1 MVGSPAVRTFAG
13 TFSFCT
19 VLHVTVKRT
28 FAERGNRVSLHR
40 LLKRR
45 PDMEPTAPG
54 TIVTLRDVAAASGVS
69 ISTASRALD
78 ERTASRS
85 AAAAHVRKVAEEL
98 GYRRNSFASSL
109 RRGETRT
116 LGVLVPRL
124 SDTVMALMFEEL
136 ERAASSRGYFAMV
149 ATSGDDPNDERRAA
163 ETLLDRNVDGLIL
176 ATARLDDELPRRLR
190 ERRVAH
196 ALVLRTDGVSPSA
209 LGDDEVGGYLA
220 VRHLIDLGHRDIA
233 VVTGPAFTSTGIA
246 RLAGAR
252 KALDEASLTAREEW
266 IIAGGYGIENGFSA
280 GEALLG
286 GVVRPTAVFAANDN
300 IAMGIMAAAH
310 RQDLRIGADLALVGY
325 NDTPLAARL
334 PTPLTSVHVPL
345 DQIAR
350 TAIDLIVEPGKEPL
364 VRKSMPTLIP
374 RESSGPRVRAG
385 SGER

>member
-1 MVGSPAVRTFAG
+1 
-13 TFSFCT
+13 
-19 VLHVTVKRT
+19 
-28 FAERGNRVSLHR
+28 
-40 LLKRR
+40 
-45 PDMEPTAPG
+45 MEPVASS

-98 GYRRNSFASSL
+98 GYRRNSFASGL

-124 SDTVMALMFEEL
+124 SDTVMALMFEEI

-176 ATARLDDELPRRLR
+176 ATARLDDELPRSLR
-190 ERRVAH
+190 ERKVAH

-220 VRHLIDLGHRDIA
+220 VRHLIDLGHSDIA
-233 VVTGPAFTSTGIA
+233 VVTGPSFTSSGIA

-252 KALDEASLTAREEW
+252 KALAEAHLTAREDW
-266 IIAGGYGIENGFSA
+266 IITGGYGIENGFSA

-286 GVVRPTAVFAANDN
+286 QEPRPTAIFAANDN
-300 IAMGIMAAAH
+300 LAMGVMAAAH
-310 RQDLRIGADLALVGY
+310 RHDLKIGADLALVGY

-350 TAIDLIVEPGKEPL
+350 TAIDLIVEPGTEPPL
-364 VRKSMPTLIP
+364 RKSMPTLIP
-374 RESSGPRVRAG
+374 RESSGARLVSDGRK
-385 SGER
+385 

>member
-1 MVGSPAVRTFAG
+1 
-13 TFSFCT
+13 
-19 VLHVTVKRT
+19 
-28 FAERGNRVSLHR
+28 
-40 LLKRR
+40 
-45 PDMEPTAPG
+45 MEPVASG
-54 TIVTLRDVAAASGVS
+54 SIVTLRDVAAASGVS

-98 GYRRNSFASSL
+98 GYRRNSFASGL

-190 ERRVAH
+190 ERKVAH

-220 VRHLIDLGHRDIA
+220 VRHLIDLGHSDIA
-233 VVTGPAFTSTGIA
+233 VVTGPTFTSTGIA
-246 RLAGAR
+246 RLSGAR
-252 KALDEASLTAREEW
+252 RALAEAHLDAREEW
-266 IIAGGYGIENGFSA
+266 IITGGYGIENGFSA

-286 GVVRPTAVFAANDN
+286 GKARPTAVFAANDN

-310 RQDLRIGADLALVGY
+310 RHELKIGADLALVGY

-350 TAIDLIVEPGKEPL
+350 TAIDLIVEPGAEPH
-364 VRKSMPTLIP
+364 VRKSMPSLIP
-374 RESSGPRVRAG
+374 RESSGAPLVHG
-385 SGER
+385 GEK

>member
-1 MVGSPAVRTFAG
+1 
-13 TFSFCT
+13 
-19 VLHVTVKRT
+19 
-28 FAERGNRVSLHR
+28 
-40 LLKRR
+40 
-45 PDMEPTAPG
+45 MEPAAPG
-54 TIVTLRDVAAASGVS
+54 TIVTLKDVAAASGVS

-78 ERTASRS
+78 ERTTSRS

-149 ATSGDDPNDERRAA
+149 ATSGDDPDDERRGA

-176 ATARLDDELPRRLR
+176 ATARLDDRLPLFLR
-190 ERRVAH
+190 ERRVPH

-233 VVTGPAFTSTGIA
+233 VVTGPSFTSTGTA

-252 KALDEASLTAREEW
+252 KAMDEAGITPPASWLVA
-266 IIAGGYGIENGFSA
+266 AGYGIENGFAA
-280 GEALLG
+280 GEALLAAATEK
-286 GVVRPTAVFAANDN
+286 RPSAVFAANDN
-300 IAMGIMAAAH
+300 TALGIVAAAH
-310 RQDLRIGADLALVGY
+310 RHGLRIGTDLALVGY
-325 NDTPLAARL
+325 NDTPLSARL
-334 PTPLTSVHVPL
+334 PTPLTSVRVPL

-350 TAIDLIVEPGKEPL
+350 TAIDLIIDPGQEPRI
-364 VRKSMPTLIP
+364 RKSIPTLIP
-374 RESSGPRVRAG
+374 RESSGPPRQHGRAG
-385 SGER
+385 

>member
-1 MVGSPAVRTFAG
+1 
-13 TFSFCT
+13 
-19 VLHVTVKRT
+19 
-28 FAERGNRVSLHR
+28 
-40 LLKRR
+40 
-45 PDMEPTAPG
+45 MEPVASG
-54 TIVTLRDVAAASGVS
+54 SIVTLKDVAAASGVS

-98 GYRRNSFASSL
+98 GYRRNSFASGL

-190 ERRVAH
+190 ERKVAH

-220 VRHLIDLGHRDIA
+220 VRHLVDLGHSDIA
-233 VVTGPAFTSTGIA
+233 VVTGPTFTSTGIA

-252 KALDEASLTAREEW
+252 RALGEARLTAREEW
-266 IIAGGYGIENGFSA
+266 IITGGYGIENGFSA

-286 GVVRPTAVFAANDN
+286 RDNRPTAVFAANDN

-310 RQDLRIGADLALVGY
+310 RHELKIGEDLALVGY

-350 TAIDLIVEPGKEPL
+350 TAIDLIVEPGAEPQ
-364 VRKSMPTLIP
+364 VRKSMPSLIP
-374 RESSGPRVRAG
+374 RESSGAPLVRG
-385 SGER
+385 NGK

>member
-1 MVGSPAVRTFAG
+1 
-13 TFSFCT
+13 
-19 VLHVTVKRT
+19 
-28 FAERGNRVSLHR
+28 
-40 LLKRR
+40 
-45 PDMEPTAPG
+45 MEPASPG
-54 TIVTLRDVAAASGVS
+54 TIVTLKDVAAASGVS

-78 ERTASRS
+78 ERITSRS

-149 ATSGDDPNDERRAA
+149 ATSGDDPEDEKRAA
-163 ETLLDRNVDGLIL
+163 ETLLDRNIDGLIL
-176 ATARLDDELPRRLR
+176 ATARLDDELPRLLR
-190 ERRVAH
+190 QRKVPH

-220 VRHLIDLGHRDIA
+220 VRHLLDLGHRDIA

-252 KALDEASLTAREEW
+252 KALEEAGITPREQW
-266 IIAGGYGIENGFSA
+266 LVAAGYGIENGFAA
-280 GEALLG
+280 GEALLADG
-286 GVVRPTAVFAANDN
+286 RERPTAIFGANDN

-310 RQDLRIGADLALVGY
+310 RHNLEIGQDLALVGY
-325 NDTPLAARL
+325 NDTPLSARL
-334 PTPLTSVHVPL
+334 PTPLTSVRVPL

-350 TAIDLIVEPGKEPL
+350 TAIDLITDPGKEPR
-364 VRKSMPTLIP
+364 VRKSIPTLIP
-374 RESSGPRVRAG
+374 RESSGPPRQRG
-385 SGER
+385 

>member
-1 MVGSPAVRTFAG
+1 
-13 TFSFCT
+13 
-19 VLHVTVKRT
+19 
-28 FAERGNRVSLHR
+28 
-40 LLKRR
+40 
-45 PDMEPTAPG
+45 MEPAAPG
-54 TIVTLRDVAAASGVS
+54 AVVTLKDVAAASGVS

-85 AAAAHVRKVAEEL
+85 AAAAHVRKIAEEL

-149 ATSGDDPNDERRAA
+149 ATSGDDPDDERRAA

-176 ATARLDDELPRRLR
+176 ATARLDDELPRLLR

-233 VVTGPAFTSTGIA
+233 VVTGPSFTSTGTA

-252 KALDEASLTAREEW
+252 KALEEAGIKPREDRL
-266 IIAGGYGIENGFSA
+266 IAAGYGIESGFSA
-280 GEALLG
+280 AENLLANDTG
-286 GVVRPTAVFAANDN
+286 KRPSAMFAANDN
-300 IAMGIMAAAH
+300 LAMGVIAAAH
-310 RQDLRIGADLALVGY
+310 GLGITVGEDLALVGY
-325 NDTPLAARL
+325 NDLPLSSRLSTPLS
-334 PTPLTSVHVPL
+334 SVRVPL
-345 DQIAR
+345 DQIAGN
-350 TAIDLIVEPGKEPL
+350 AIDLIVNPGKEPKI
-364 VRKSMPTLIP
+364 RKSMPTLIP
-374 RESSGPRVRAG
+374 RQSSGTPLHSAPHN
-385 SGER
+385 S

>member
-1 MVGSPAVRTFAG
+1 MDRY
-13 TFSFCT
+13 
-19 VLHVTVKRT
+19 
-28 FAERGNRVSLHR
+28 
-40 LLKRR
+40 
-45 PDMEPTAPG
+45 
-54 TIVTLRDVAAASGVS
+54 
-69 ISTASRALD
+69 
-78 ERTASRS
+78 
-85 AAAAHVRKVAEEL
+85 AEEL
-98 GYRRNSFASSL
+98 GYRRNSFASGL

-190 ERRVAH
+190 ERKVAH

-220 VRHLIDLGHRDIA
+220 VRHLVDLGHSDIA
-233 VVTGPAFTSTGIA
+233 VVTGPTFTSTGIA

-252 KALDEASLTAREEW
+252 RALGEARLTAREEW
-266 IIAGGYGIENGFSA
+266 MITGGYGIENGFSA

-286 GVVRPTAVFAANDN
+286 RDNRPTAVFAANDN

-310 RQDLRIGADLALVGY
+310 RHELKIGEDLALVGY

-350 TAIDLIVEPGKEPL
+350 TAIDLIVEPGPVNGCAVDELHHGIVLADLDQPGDHVQL
-364 VRKSMPTLIP
+364 VGEFVSLCAEGIRGRP
-374 RESSGPRVRAG
+374 RGAELTFQRGQFGAVAQRG
-385 SGER
+385 D